1 MRVLEP
7 LGLPGAPLETHR
19 ELMDLLGAAES
30 RGGAGGPATLYLIA
44 DWQGVRDASR
54 YAALITRG
62 DEAVVTVPA
71 YGPAYGPAGAG
82 ALAELVE
89 WTQAR
94 GWPVREAV
102 LNPSDFVRVLA
113 EPDAEE
119 VARLIAASN
128 PSDPR
133 IYTALPRH
141 QPEEWQDAEA
151 PVTTPRG

>member
-19 ELMDLLGAAES
+19 ELMDLLGTES
-30 RGGAGGPATLYLIA
+30 GPAATLYLIA

-54 YAALITRG
+54 YAALITRS

-71 YGPAYGPAGAG
+71 YGPGYGPAGAG

-89 WTQAR
+89 WTQAQ
-94 GWPVREAV
+94 GWPVRETV

-113 EPDAEE
+113 EPDAGE

-133 IYTALPRH
+133 IYTVLPRH
-141 QPEEWQDAEA
+141 QPEEWQDDEA
-151 PVTTPRG
+151 PVTTTRD

>member
-1 MRVLEP
+1 MQVLEP

-19 ELMDLLGAAES
+19 ELMSLLGAAAGRE
-30 RGGAGGPATLYLIA
+30 GAGGPATLYLIA

-62 DEAVVTVPA
+62 DEAVVTAPA
-71 YGPAYGPAGAG
+71 FGPGYGPAGAEM
-82 ALAELVE
+82 LAELVE
-89 WTQAR
+89 WAQAQ

-133 IYTALPRH
+133 IYTARPRP
-141 QPEEWQDAEA
+141 QPEAWQDAGA
-151 PVTTPRG
+151 PVTATPD

>member
-19 ELMDLLGAAES
+19 ELMSLLGA
-30 RGGAGGPATLYLIA
+30 GAAPSLPPATLYLIA

-62 DEAVVTVPA
+62 QEALVTAPA
-71 YGPAYGPAGAG
+71 FGPGYGPAGAG
-82 ALAELVE
+82 VLAELVG
-89 WTQAR
+89 WAQAQ
-94 GWPVREAV
+94 GWPVRETV

-113 EPDAEE
+113 EPDAGE

-133 IYTALPRH
+133 IYTARPKR
-141 QPEEWQDAEA
+141 QPEVWQDAEA
-151 PVTTPRG
+151 PVTTTRD